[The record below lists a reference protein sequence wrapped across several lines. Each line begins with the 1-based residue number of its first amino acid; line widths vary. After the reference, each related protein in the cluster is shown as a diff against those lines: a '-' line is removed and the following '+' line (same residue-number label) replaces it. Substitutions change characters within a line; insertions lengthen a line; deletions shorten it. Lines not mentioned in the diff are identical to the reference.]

1 MSAPDPLESMRR
13 NRPLD
18 SCGIS
23 GGVVNHPRR
32 APETL
37 QVPWR
42 YLWLLLGGA
51 VGAGL
56 GWLVRLYLDLPPESI
71 SGPSLRPRAAC
82 IVPPPPAPSRHV
94 PARPTRSTSN

>member
-13 NRPLD
+13 NRPLII
-18 SCGIS
+18 GIS
-23 GGVVNHPRR
+23 VGVVTTL
-32 APETL
+32 AVLPETV

-56 GWLVRLYLDLPPESI
+56 GWLVRRDLDH
-71 SGPSLRPRAAC
+71 RPK
-82 IVPPPPAPSRHV
+82 P
-94 PARPTRSTSN
+94 